1 MEYLTGYTIKPYE
14 ITALGEVTFTDGT
27 ITELGA
33 NQVTCEAY
41 GYTYDKTSGTCRA
54 FRYNTNL
61 NRDIGNI
68 NNSLNGTGNTTELG
82 SNTIQINGTRNTARG
97 FNNNCFING
106 SVNEIDNSINDSTV
120 IGGKMGRA
128 LRQGE
133 VVLGGGSFNIAAGL
147 TQSSKIQ
154 LSNKTTDATV
164 TKLRVQDI
172 SDAFITLQI
181 NSIVGYEI
189 YITRLETGGTS
200 GTAGDYSYRN
210 QRGVVKT
217 DRIGTIS
224 ITTHSTKTIGKV
236 GVNGTFS
243 VVDSTVGSVPSITI
257 EVNDRADVNNLWS
270 ATMYLHEVATNIDF

>member
-14 ITALGEVTFTDGT
+14 ITAIGEVRFTDGT
-27 ITELGA
+27 NTNLGA

-41 GYTYDKTSGTCRA
+41 GHTYDKATGTCRA
-54 FRYNTNL
+54 FRYNTAL

-68 NNSLNGTGNTTELG
+68 NNKLNGARNTTELG
-82 SNTIQINGTRNTARG
+82 SNTVQINGTRNTARG
-97 FNNNCFING
+97 LNNNCFING
-106 SVNEIDNSINDSTV
+106 RANEIDNSINDSTV

-133 VVLGGGSFNIAAGL
+133 IVLGGGSFNIAAGG

-154 LSNKTTDATV
+154 LSTKTEDATP
-164 TKLRVQDI
+164 KNLGVQDI
-172 SDAFITLQI
+172 PDAFITLQI

-217 DRIGTIS
+217 DRIGAIS
-224 ITTHSTKTIGKV
+224 IITHSTKTIGKV

-243 VVDSTVGSVPSITI
+243 VVDSTAGSAPSITI
-257 EVNDRADVNNLWS
+257 QATDRANVNNLWS
-270 ATMYLHEVATNIDF
+270 ATMYLHELATNIDF

>member
-1 MEYLTGYTIKPYE
+1 MEYLTGYTIKPHQ
-14 ITALGEVTFTDGT
+14 ITAIGEVRFTDGT
-27 ITELGA
+27 NTDLGA

-41 GYTYDKTSGTCRA
+41 GHTYDKTSGTCRA

-61 NRDIGNI
+61 NRNISNI
-68 NNSLNGTGNTTELG
+68 NNSLNGTGNTTEVG
-82 SNTIQINGTRNTARG
+82 SNTVQINGTRNTARG

-133 VVLGGGSFNIAAGL
+133 VVLGGGSFNTVAGG

-154 LSNKTTDATV
+154 LSTKTTDATP
-164 TKLRVQDI
+164 KNLGVQDI
-172 SDAFITLQI
+172 PDAFITLQI

-200 GTAGDYSYRN
+200 GIAGDYSYRN

-217 DRIGTIS
+217 DSSGTIS
-224 ITTHSTKTIGKV
+224 IITHSTKTIGKV

-243 VVDSTVGSVPSITI
+243 VVDSTTSGIPSITI
-257 EVNDRADVNNLWS
+257 QATDRASVNNLWS
-270 ATMYLHEVATNIDF
+270 ATIYLHELATGIDF

>member
-1 MEYLTGYTIKPYE
+1 
-14 ITALGEVTFTDGT
+14 
-27 ITELGA
+27 
-33 NQVTCEAY
+33 
-41 GYTYDKTSGTCRA
+41 
-54 FRYNTNL
+54 
-61 NRDIGNI
+61 
-68 NNSLNGTGNTTELG
+68 
-82 SNTIQINGTRNTARG
+82 
-97 FNNNCFING
+97 
-106 SVNEIDNSINDSTV
+106 
-120 IGGKMGRA
+120 MGRA